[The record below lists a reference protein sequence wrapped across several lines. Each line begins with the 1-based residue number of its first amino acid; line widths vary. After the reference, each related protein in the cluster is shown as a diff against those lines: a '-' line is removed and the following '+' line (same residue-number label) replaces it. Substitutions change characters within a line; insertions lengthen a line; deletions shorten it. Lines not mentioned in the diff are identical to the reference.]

1 MCAILLW
8 SGMSERFIK
17 FIPSPEAMYLVRKHI
32 NAFALLTFIAERAR
46 RENGLPDGLTIGQC
60 HLGDYKSYGLTEKEY
75 RNAKKVLVE
84 RGHIKIIETCRTRKS
99 KKFSKSTLVLKN
111 DEKTATERATRS
123 TTIGTLVEICSTM
136 VYDINSDDGNQQKGD
151 RKGERG
157 ATEGRPKGDE
167 QEGIRKKKKEKE
179 DHPSIPSGFRDMG
192 MIDDFSS
199 KIKIYDGNSER
210 GIEPVFFTQEELDMS
225 IKIKGSLEEV
235 KKSVEFIQTSSKRKH
250 PILNW
255 VNALSKWKIPD
266 KNKLNIEDNLRYAE
280 KLFSQFSEFING
292 WRCENHKDKVRDI
305 SGILF
310 IPSSPYLETFFVAY
324 SDGDF
329 KNKCYDFLRKKMEI
343 YA

>member
-84 RGHIKIIETCRTRKS
+84 RGHIKIIETCRTRQS

-136 VYDINSDDGNQQKGD
+136 VYDINSDECNDRKGD

-167 QEGIRKKKKEKE
+167 QEGIRRKKKEKE
-179 DHPSIPSGFRDMG
+179 IELPLTPSLPIP
-192 MIDDFSS
+192 S
-199 KIKIYDGNSER
+199 KIKFRDYVELTQGEYDSLLAKNGAEFLNHM
-210 GIEPVFFTQEELDMS
+210 LDTLDAY
-225 IKIKGSLEEV
+225 KGSSGKKYDSDFHTMKQGGWVVNRV
-235 KKSVEFIQTSSKRKH
+235 KEDLQKQKLADE
-250 PILNW
+250 
-255 VNALSKWKIPD
+255 KINRPAQGG
-266 KNKLNIEDNLRYAE
+266 K
-280 KLFSQFSEFING
+280 
-292 WRCENHKDKVRDI
+292 
-305 SGILF
+305 
-310 IPSSPYLETFFVAY
+310 PSSNIQP
-324 SDGDF
+324 SDTKFQPGRV
-329 KNKCYDFLRKKMEI
+329 LRGSNEGSI
-343 YA
+343 PQGVVNE